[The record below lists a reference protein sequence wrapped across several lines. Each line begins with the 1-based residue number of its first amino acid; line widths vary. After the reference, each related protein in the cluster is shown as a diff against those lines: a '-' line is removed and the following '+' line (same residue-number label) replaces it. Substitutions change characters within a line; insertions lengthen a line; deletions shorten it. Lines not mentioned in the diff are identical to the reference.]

1 MTYMVNYEIRYD
13 LLVRHSKVGAYLFI
27 KSDVQARAKLFKN
40 EKKKHLIAAEND
52 KQNP

>member
-13 LLVRHSKVGAYLFI
+13 LLVRQSKVGAYLFI
-27 KSDVQARAKLFKN
+27 KSDVQGKTFKKW
-40 EKKKHLIAAEND
+40 EKKHLIAAEDD